1 MQPAYAARRSPDRR
15 RAHRSRTPA
24 ADRQIWSWRPSRH
37 PALPQLTQ
45 LFGQHTFFLDRTGL
59 NILEPAE
66 EESAADV
73 RACKVVNLASW
84 NDANPPALE
93 PHEPMPTEMVVR
105 LEVMH

>member
-1 MQPAYAARRSPDRR
+1 MQLTSAQVK
-15 RAHRSRTPA
+15 RTLS
-24 ADRQIWSWRPSRH
+24 QIDAEAIPVNH

-45 LFGQHTFFLDRTGL
+45 LFGQHTFFLDRKGL

-66 EESAADV
+66 EEAADV

-93 PHEPMPTEMVVR
+93 PHEPTPTEMIVR
-105 LEVMH
+105 LEAMH